1 MPSRPDFILPIS
13 IQNIED
19 FSPEAIVKSPRTFRP
34 QDVLNACRNVAIT
47 PPKGT
52 PAEVLA
58 IAQFVAIDF
67 IALAHS
73 TGLFNRQ
80 IKLWEAL
87 ARTQKVEVHQMSKGI
102 FNKTKLPQFDFSC
115 IDQKGRCI
123 AMARYAAAEQ
133 SGQNL
138 DYLRDCREFFK
149 RAEGITGLAGVFV
162 SYPSPF
168 AKNVL
173 EFIRKE
179 TNASDSIARFESI
192 LPKLAV
198 PVNLVEF
205 SRSAI
210 YDPTAGAERHS
221 LRLVHPDLSKKKL
234 GPGNVQALSLDAIN
248 ADDVNDQS
256 GAESV

>member
-19 FSPEAIVKSPRTFRP
+19 FSPEAIIKSPRTFRP

-47 PPKGT
+47 PPKDT

-73 TGLFNRQ
+73 TGLYNRQ

-87 ARTQKVEVHQMSKGI
+87 ARTQKVEVHQMSKGV
-102 FNKTKLPQFDFSC
+102 FNKTKLPQFDFAC
-115 IDQKGRCI
+115 IDHKGRTI
-123 AMARYAAAEQ
+123 ALARYAAAEQ
-133 SGQNL
+133 SGQNM

-149 RAEGITGLAGVFV
+149 RAEGNTYLAGVFV
-162 SYPSPF
+162 CYPAPF

-173 EFIRKE
+173 DFIRKE
-179 TNASDSIARFESI
+179 TNATDSLARFESV

-205 SRSAI
+205 SRSVV
-210 YDPTAGAERHS
+210 YDPTAGADRHA

-234 GPGNVQALSLDAIN
+234 SASPVQALSLEALDG
-248 ADDVNDQS
+248 DDQPVS
-256 GAESV
+256 ELE